1 MIPGRERHRW
11 ANRRSKWA
19 GATSQCGR
27 RASFNRDRIWSESVW
42 GAHALACWF
51 WRLAA
56 TTDAK
61 RQPGFQ
67 TNFFAHIIS
76 RL

>member
-1 MIPGRERHRW
+1 MEPRGRERHRW

-19 GATSQCGR
+19 GAHESM
-27 RASFNRDRIWSESVW
+27 RAIKGDLGIGLGSAR
-42 GAHALACWF
+42 ALACWF

-61 RQPGFQ
+61 RRPGFQ
-67 TNFFAHIIS
+67 TNFFARIIS